1 MVIFKR
7 FQRGLSRDS
16 QTKEVLLNEVHL
28 AIQCLLVNYYMSNFI
43 ISHIFSANEH
53 NVSDLIQTYKRA
65 VKHVLCIIDLRFIN
79 SKLLVLSS
87 GDVFWT
93 NHQTFIT
100 RLHPSLFRVQ
110 PVGRA

>member
-1 MVIFKR
+1 MVIFNR
-7 FQRGLSRDS
+7 VQRSLSRDS

-65 VKHVLCIIDLRFIN
+65 VKHVLCLIDLRFVN
-79 SKLLVLSS
+79 SKLL
-87 GDVFWT
+87 G
-93 NHQTFIT
+93 
-100 RLHPSLFRVQ
+100 
-110 PVGRA
+110 

>member
-1 MVIFKR
+1 MVIFNR
-7 FQRGLSRDS
+7 VQRSVSRDR

-65 VKHVLCIIDLRFIN
+65 VKHVLCLIDLRFVN
-79 SKLLVLSS
+79 SKLL
-87 GDVFWT
+87 G
-93 NHQTFIT
+93 
-100 RLHPSLFRVQ
+100 
-110 PVGRA
+110 